1 MSGPGGYT
9 GGGFGD
15 APAQGFGQ
23 PQGYGQ
29 PQDQM
34 AMQPQY
40 NGNGQQV
47 TRGDLGH
54 KSLQKTKDQ
63 DGRFLA

>member
-15 APAQGFGQ
+15 AP

-29 PQDQM
+29 PQQGYGQPHEQM

-40 NGNGQQV
+40 NANGNGQQV
-47 TRGDLGH
+47 TV
-54 KSLQKTKDQ
+54 
-63 DGRFLA
+63 LAGNTTQS

>member
-15 APAQGFGQ
+15 AP

-29 PQDQM
+29 PQQGYSQPQQGYGQPQQGYGQPHEQM

-40 NGNGQQV
+40 NANGNGQQV
-47 TRGDLGH
+47 TRAD
-54 KSLQKTKDQ
+54 
-63 DGRFLA
+63 